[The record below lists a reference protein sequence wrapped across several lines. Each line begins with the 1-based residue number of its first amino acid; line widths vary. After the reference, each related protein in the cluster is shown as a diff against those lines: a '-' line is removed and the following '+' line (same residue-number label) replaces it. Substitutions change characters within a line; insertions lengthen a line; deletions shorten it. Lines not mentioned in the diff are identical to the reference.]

1 MTDLQDERRLYLRK
15 RLEGDVLLRRHSAPD
30 RLLRGQVI
38 DIGAEGLC
46 LQTDEAINSNEPL
59 ELTVRVRDPAGAF
72 HLKGRQ
78 SWCRADG
85 PRFRVG
91 IELDGADSSD
101 DWTDWRAL
109 FID

>member
-1 MTDLQDERRLYLRK
+1 MTDLHDERRLYLRK
-15 RLEGDVLLRRHSAPD
+15 RLQGEVLLRRGHAPD
-30 RLLRGQVI
+30 RLLRGEVI

-46 LQTDEAINSNEPL
+46 LRTDEAIDSGESL
-59 ELTVRVRDPAGAF
+59 ELTVRVRAPSGAF
-72 HLKGRQ
+72 HLRGNQ
-78 SWCRADG
+78 SWCQPDG
-85 PRFRVG
+85 AHFRVG